1 MASSFETTL
10 FPIVQTIN
18 EYLSNYVLVILLLG
32 AGIWYTIKTRCVQVR
47 CFKEGWNRVFGNITL
62 NGKKGGGGMSSFQA
76 LATAIAAQVGTGIIV
91 GVAGA
96 ILTGGPGAVFWMWV
110 ISFFGMATIYAE
122 ATLAQETRIVELDG
136 TIKGGPVYY
145 ITTAF
150 KGKFGKFLAGF
161 FAVAIT
167 LALGFMGCMVQSNS
181 IGATMETAF
190 GIPSWVVGIVL
201 IVICAFIFL
210 GGVQRLASV
219 TEKVVPLMAAVFLFG
234 GLIVLVVRI
243 KYIPETFAMI
253 FRYAFEPQAIVGGGF
268 GYAIK
273 LAISQGAKR
282 GLFSNEAGMGSTPHA
297 HALAEVKDP
306 HEQGVVAMI
315 GVFVDTII
323 VVTMTAL
330 VVLSVLYVGD
340 GSLATGDYA
349 TLTAETITKTN
360 IAQLAF
366 GQFFG
371 ANVGAWFVAICL
383 LFFAFST
390 ILSWNLFAKLN
401 VEWLFGKKAVL
412 PFTIIALAFIFMGS
426 LLSNDLVWELADMF
440 NQLMVIPN
448 AIALFA
454 LSGAVLAI
462 ANAKHDKRA
471 LDAAEERLEDQERA
485 AINAM
490 VEEDKRK

>member
-32 AGIWYTIKTRCVQVR
+32 VGIWYTIKTRCVQVR

-297 HALAEVKDP
+297 HAQANVKHAHD
-306 HEQGVVAMI
+306 QGVVAMI
-315 GVFVDTII
+315 GVFIDTF
-323 VVTMTAL
+323 VVLTLNAL
-330 VVLSVLYVGD
+330 VIICTLYTKD
-340 GSLATGDYA
+340 GILATGVIP
-349 TLTAETITKTN
+349 EGIGKTN
-360 IAQLAF
+360 LAQTAF
-366 GQFFG
+366 GSVFG
-371 ANVGAWFVAICL
+371 ASLGAKFVAVCL

-390 ILSWNLFAKLN
+390 ILSWNLFGKINADY
-401 VEWLFGKKAVL
+401 LFGKKNGKLCSVIY
-412 PFTIIALAFIFMGS
+412 TIIALVFIFLGTVSGS
-426 LLSNDLVWELADMF
+426 DFVWEVTDMF
-440 NQLMVIPN
+440 NNFIVLPN
-448 AIALFA
+448 VIALFA
-454 LSGAVLAI
+454 LTG
-462 ANAKHDKRA
+462 
-471 LDAAEERLEDQERA
+471 
-485 AINAM
+485 M
-490 VEEDKRK
+490 VVASLNEMKKNKLKV

>member
-32 AGIWYTIKTRCVQVR
+32 VGIWYTIKTRCVQVR
-47 CFKEGWNRVFGNITL
+47 CFKEGWTRVFGNITL
-62 NGKKGGGGMSSFQA
+62 NGKKGGTGMSSFQA

-181 IGATMETAF
+181 IGATVETAF

-297 HALAEVKDP
+297 HALAKVKQPQD
-306 HEQGVVAMI
+306 QGALAII
-315 GVFVDTII
+315 GVFVDTFVIL
-323 VVTMTAL
+323 TLTAL
-330 VVLSVLYVGD
+330 VLITSGLIPEGMTGTALTQAAFSLTF
-340 GSLATGDYA
+340 GS
-349 TLTAETITKTN
+349 
-360 IAQLAF
+360 F
-366 GQFFG
+366 GKVFI
-371 ANVGAWFVAICL
+371 AICM

-390 ILSWNLFAKLN
+390 ILGWYFFGQVNFNA
-401 VEWLFGKKAVL
+401 LFGSKYTKVYSLIVVL
-412 PFTIIALAFIFMGS
+412 FILIGS
-426 LLSNDLVWELADMF
+426 SLKVDLVWALADFF
-440 NQLMVIPN
+440 NGLMAVPN
-448 AIALFA
+448 LLALLA
-454 LSGAVLAI
+454 LSGVVAGI
-462 ANAKHDKRA
+462 ARNKKD
-471 LDAAEERLEDQERA
+471 
-485 AINAM
+485 
-490 VEEDKRK
+490 